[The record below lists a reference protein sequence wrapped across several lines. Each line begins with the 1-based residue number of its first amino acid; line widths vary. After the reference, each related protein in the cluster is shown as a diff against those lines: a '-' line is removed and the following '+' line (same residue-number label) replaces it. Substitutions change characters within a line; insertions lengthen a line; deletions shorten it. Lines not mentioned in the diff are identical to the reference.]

1 MTALFETKIL
11 LFAYSRET
19 AIASQTSEAREEVS
33 SIFSRFFFL
42 DSHEDGK
49 ESDGK
54 EELTLF
60 LLDMTYALKSLL
72 SCLCPREK

>member
-11 LFAYSRET
+11 LFASSRES
-19 AIASQTSEAREEVS
+19 AFASQTLESQKGFS

-49 ESDGK
+49 E
-54 EELTLF
+54 E
-60 LLDMTYALKSLL
+60 
-72 SCLCPREK
+72 RW